1 MAGLR
6 TATATNINL
15 FEAGDSNITSPTL
28 LGALQEA
35 METLDKA
42 IADYNTDNTLLPY
55 PDIDITYN
63 AGVCAA
69 SIPVPMDKV
78 AGAWVPLS
86 YLNNYAPWVVPTTGE
101 LVGQPNLLAAYLY
114 LLEAVGDA
122 NDILRPGSIIQSA
135 KGTTSDSLDKI
146 AKVNNTTISLPF
158 DTVVDEITGQ
168 IRKVFQNFHVITDL
182 QQGYP
187 IV

>member
-15 FEAGDSNITSPTL
+15 FEKGDSSITSPTL
-28 LGALQEA
+28 LGALQEC
-35 METLDKA
+35 MESLDIA
-42 IADYNTDNTLLPY
+42 IANYNADNSLLPY

-63 AGVCAA
+63 ANVCAA
-69 SIPVPMDKV
+69 TIPVPMDKV
-78 AGAWVPLS
+78 NGIWVPLN
-86 YLNNYAPWVVPTTGE
+86 YLANYAVWVTPTTGE
-101 LVGQPNLLAAYLY
+101 LTGLTSLLAAYLY

-135 KGTTSDSLDKI
+135 KGTTSDALDKVS
-146 AKVNNTTISLPF
+146 KVNNTTISLPF
-158 DTVVDEITGQ
+158 DTIVDAVTGAVS
-168 IRKVFQNFHVITDL
+168 KVFQNYLVIADL
-182 QQGYP
+182 QQGQP